1 MPVWAQLEAA
11 GHCPVNASDLLTEI
25 TEEEGRKTLAD
36 WEKDQGPSAP
46 SA

>member
-25 TEEEGRKTLAD
+25 TEEGRKTLAD